1 MELGGLVL
9 WDVAEGAWGT
19 GRVLPPVCAREN
31 AHLSECV
38 HVHMCVC
45 ACTRDCEVNAH
56 QRVHACMCIHVHTC
70 AYV

>member
-31 AHLSECV
+31 ARLSECV

-45 ACTRDCEVNAH
+45 ACTRDCV
-56 QRVHACMCIHVHTC
+56 R
-70 AYV
+70 